1 MKRERAVLKK
11 FFVNE
16 KENEQIKKNMKKANM
31 ESFSN
36 YARQILL
43 NGKID
48 VTDFEVIKGL
58 RFELG
63 KIGNNINQVV
73 KLAHS
78 SRTISKN
85 EIEKIINFQ
94 KEIIQAMNEI
104 IENELKK

>member
-58 RFELG
+58 RYELG